1 MARKDYYD
9 WRGIAMLTQ
18 QLGELFEPSKARLM
32 SQQHEHEMHMLM
44 AKKAWETQ
52 SEELRLKKIE
62 YSGLQDDIKAAELK
76 LIERD
81 LPELAE
87 AASRDGA
94 MGNEAAD
101 ILEKTSGKTLGDLND
116 MAIGYQ
122 KMINNDEITLSN
134 MVGYNAHAIVGEKW
148 RKGTM
153 NKKDRTGVMTDYYKE
168 ANVDGIP
175 ELSYEEGQNM
185 IKSYIKDN
193 FTTDKDGV
201 EMTFGTGNQAET
213 FMVKPEAVA
222 WRAGYESGT
231 GTGTGRGKAE
241 EDLLTAEQSLRE
253 QLMGDRTMNERSD
266 QEVIDVANFNRK
278 ISEDI
283 NNKEGPRVKLS
294 MLVESRNGK
303 IQLREKLQAVG
314 YTNDEVVKYLASLG
328 VYNDAVKEL
337 GERQIDFTPMSTGE
351 YKTETLQD
359 FNVYGTHPDS
369 LMSQISVS
377 TKAGKDEAINAYNE
391 FLGRASTMS
400 GIDRRKAIV
409 TFQKWVTE

>member
-1 MARKDYYD
+1 
-9 WRGIAMLTQ
+9 
-18 QLGELFEPSKARLM
+18 
-32 SQQHEHEMHMLM
+32 
-44 AKKAWETQ
+44 
-52 SEELRLKKIE
+52 
-62 YSGLQDDIKAAELK
+62 
-76 LIERD
+76 
-81 LPELAE
+81 
-87 AASRDGA
+87 
-94 MGNEAAD
+94 
-101 ILEKTSGKTLGDLND
+101 
-116 MAIGYQ
+116 
-122 KMINNDEITLSN
+122 
-134 MVGYNAHAIVGEKW
+134 
-148 RKGTM
+148 
-153 NKKDRTGVMTDYYKE
+153 
-168 ANVDGIP
+168 
-175 ELSYEEGQNM
+175 
-185 IKSYIKDN
+185 
-193 FTTDKDGV
+193 
-201 EMTFGTGNQAET
+201 
-213 FMVKPEAVA
+213 
-222 WRAGYESGT
+222 
-231 GTGTGRGKAE
+231 
-241 EDLLTAEQSLRE
+241 LTAEQSLRE